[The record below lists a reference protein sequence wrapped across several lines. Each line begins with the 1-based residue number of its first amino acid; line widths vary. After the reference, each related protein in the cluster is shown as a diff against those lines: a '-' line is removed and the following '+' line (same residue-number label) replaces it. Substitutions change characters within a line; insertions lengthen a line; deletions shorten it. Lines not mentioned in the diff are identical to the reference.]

1 MNAQR
6 RKEIQAVLER
16 LDDVA
21 TEIRRIGDDE
31 RNYYDTMPESIQAGR
46 KGDEADETASRLEE
60 IANTLDEQY
69 SELDGVLNGY

>member
-21 TEIRRIGDDE
+21 AEIRRIGDGE
-31 RNYYDTMPESIQAGR
+31 REYYDNMPESIQAGE
-46 KGDEADETASRLEE
+46 KGERADETASRIDE
-60 IANTLDEQY
+60 IADALDEQY
-69 SELDGVLNGY
+69 SVLDGVLDDN